1 MNRTGKLAAALVLLF
16 APAAMAQ
23 TATTERAVEN
33 GSNVSIEYTLKD
45 EGGKV
50 LDTNKGKNPLTFTQ
64 GQQQI
69 IPGLERELVGMHAG
83 EEKKVVV
90 KPEDGY
96 GPVVPNAQTEV
107 PKDAVPKEGLK
118 VGTPLMARSGSGETR
133 PVVVKEIKENT
144 VVLDLNHPLA
154 GKTLFFDVK
163 VLGVEP
169 PGPPPLRPT
178 NYPAPPIPAPPP
190 DSRPGAGRVRGIHPP
205 PLPSGERAG

>member
-1 MNRTGKLAAALVLLF
+1 MTRTGKLAAALVLLL

-23 TATTERAVEN
+23 TAPRAVET

-45 EGGKV
+45 EAGQV
-50 LDTNKGKNPLTFTQ
+50 LDSNKGKNPLTFTQ

-96 GPVVPNAQTEV
+96 GPVMPNAQTEV

-169 PGPPPLRPT
+169 PGPAPIRPKT
-178 NYPAPPIPAPPP
+178 N
-190 DSRPGAGRVRGIHPP
+190 
-205 PLPSGERAG
+205 

>member
-169 PGPPPLRPT
+169 PGPAPHRPT
-178 NYPAPPIPAPPP
+178 Q
-190 DSRPGAGRVRGIHPP
+190 
-205 PLPSGERAG
+205 

>member
-1 MNRTGKLAAALVLLF
+1 MMTRILQITAAVVALLASSAFAQTPAPAPDKAAAV
-16 APAAMAQ
+16 Q
-23 TATTERAVEN
+23 N
-33 GSNVSIEYTLKD
+33 GSSVSIEYTLKD
-45 EGGKV
+45 EGGQV
-50 LDTNKGKNPLTFTQ
+50 LDSNKGKGPLTFTQ

-69 IPGLERELVGMHAG
+69 IPGLEREMIGLRAG
-83 EEKKVVV
+83 DEKKVVV

-107 PKDAVPKEGLK
+107 PKEAIPKEGLK
-118 VGTPLMARSGSGETR
+118 VGTPLMARSGSGEAR

-169 PGPPPLRPT
+169 PT
-178 NYPAPPIPAPPP
+178 TAPAKPAQ
-190 DSRPGAGRVRGIHPP
+190 
-205 PLPSGERAG
+205 

>member
-1 MNRTGKLAAALVLLF
+1 MTRIGKLAAVLVALLASTAF
-16 APAAMAQ
+16 AQ
-23 TATTERAVEN
+23 TPATSPGTVTGTVQN

-45 EGGKV
+45 EGGQV

-83 EEKKVVV
+83 DEKKVVV
-90 KPEDGY
+90 KPEDAY
-96 GPVVPNAQTEV
+96 GPVVPNAQTE
-107 PKDAVPKEGLK
+107 VPKEGLK

-163 VLGVEP
+163 VLGVESAP
-169 PGPPPLRPT
+169 PGVPAAPAAKPT
-178 NYPAPPIPAPPP
+178 K
-190 DSRPGAGRVRGIHPP
+190 
-205 PLPSGERAG
+205 

>member
-1 MNRTGKLAAALVLLF
+1 MMTRTLSIAAGLALLASSAF
-16 APAAMAQ
+16 AQ
-23 TATTERAVEN
+23 TPSAAPDKAATAPGAVQN

-45 EGGKV
+45 EGGQV
-50 LDTNKGKNPLTFTQ
+50 LDTNKGKGPLTFTQ

-69 IPGLERELVGMHAG
+69 IPGLERELIGMRPG

-90 KPEDGY
+90 KPEDAY

-118 VGTPLMARSGSGETR
+118 VGTALMARSGSGESR

-163 VLGVEP
+163 VLGVDP
-169 PGPPPLRPT
+169 
-178 NYPAPPIPAPPP
+178 PAPAKPTK
-190 DSRPGAGRVRGIHPP
+190 
-205 PLPSGERAG
+205 